1 MKIAVLGLR
10 GIPNIMGGIESHCQN
25 LYPRLVKHGMDVTII
40 GRSPYIDDDQYEF
53 EGVKIKSVWTFKNKF
68 LETFLHTFM
77 GVIYATL
84 FVKPDII
91 HIHAIG
97 PSLFAPFARLLG
109 LNVVVTHHGADYDRK
124 KWNGFAKRILK
135 LGEKMGVKFSH
146 SMIVVGNSLTKKLK
160 QEYSSNAKKLVFI
173 PNGTLTGFS
182 DNITEEQLP
191 TDLSIQ
197 PNTYILAVSRL
208 VPEKGIHDLISAYQ
222 KSNTDFKL
230 VIVGAAD
237 HDDEYSKSIRNSAS
251 QNIIIAG
258 RRTGHAL
265 ASLYKFCGVF
275 VLPSYH
281 EGHPIVALE
290 AISAGSNVLLSD
302 IQPNKDISLPSDC
315 YFKVGDADALA
326 SKITQLDELN
336 LSFDKSAFLERYNWD
351 SIAEQTLLEYK
362 KVVEQLK

>member
-1 MKIAVLGLR
+1 
-10 GIPNIMGGIESHCQN
+10 
-25 LYPRLVKHGMDVTII
+25 
-40 GRSPYIDDDQYEF
+40 
-53 EGVKIKSVWTFKNKF
+53 
-68 LETFLHTFM
+68 
-77 GVIYATL
+77 
-84 FVKPDII
+84 
-91 HIHAIG
+91 
-97 PSLFAPFARLLG
+97 
-109 LNVVVTHHGADYDRK
+109 
-124 KWNGFAKRILK
+124 
-135 LGEKMGVKFSH
+135 MGVKFSH

-251 QNIIIAG
+251 QNVIIAG

-265 ASLYKFCGVF
+265 ASLYKFCGV
-275 VLPSYH
+275 
-281 EGHPIVALE
+281 
-290 AISAGSNVLLSD
+290 
-302 IQPNKDISLPSDC
+302 
-315 YFKVGDADALA
+315 
-326 SKITQLDELN
+326 
-336 LSFDKSAFLERYNWD
+336 
-351 SIAEQTLLEYK
+351 
-362 KVVEQLK
+362 